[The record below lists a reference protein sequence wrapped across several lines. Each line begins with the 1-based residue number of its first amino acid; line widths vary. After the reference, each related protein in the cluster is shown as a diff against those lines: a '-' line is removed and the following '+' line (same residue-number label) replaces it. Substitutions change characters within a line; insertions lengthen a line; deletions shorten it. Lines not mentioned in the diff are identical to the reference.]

1 MNIRTRILRLLTSL
15 DTFLFAVVMLGN
27 IKHGECASSAAW
39 NLLLQNRWQG
49 KLMVPIIDTLFFFD
63 KHHCK
68 GSWEWQRELYQ

>member
-1 MNIRTRILRLLTSL
+1 MSITTRILRLLTSL

-39 NLLLQNRWQG
+39 NLYLQGRWQG
-49 KLMVPIIDTLFFFD
+49 RLMVPIIDALFFFD

-68 GSWEWQRELYQ
+68 GSWEWQRDLYI